1 MCTEPN
7 VRSFGWITVLA
18 LLCGAPA
25 MAADSPEA
33 AIADLEGTGAVVTR
47 STHGLGAFVTALHAP
62 RHGLILAISM
72 APLTALL
79 ATVSNLLLQ
88 LTGTH
93 VDLSGFHGNLGMFA
107 VSLAYGV
114 FTSAVGGGIGLWVV
128 RRRTAPA
135 AAIATPVTPAL
146 DPPPP
151 T

>member
-1 MCTEPN
+1 MTKSWAYGAALVVAAHLLWFVLIFTEAHIDWVMPVIIVMFFVVMN
-7 VRSFGWITVLA
+7 
-18 LLCGAPA
+18 
-25 MAADSPEA
+25 
-33 AIADLEGTGAVVTR
+33 IAC
-47 STHGLGAFVTALHAP
+47 LGAFVTALHAP

-128 RRRTAPA
+128 RRRAAPA